1 MEDADSSLRDA
12 DISEEMMDYAK
23 NSILIQAGNA
33 MMVQT
38 NKFPQ
43 DILQILSNVKSR

>member
-1 MEDADSSLRDA
+1 
-12 DISEEMMDYAK
+12 MMDYAK
-23 NSILIQAGNA
+23 NNILTEAGNA

-43 DILQILSNVKSR
+43 DALRVLENVRSK